1 MSEDPDVTDAPPPR
15 TRGHLV
21 ADVLAAGRSL
31 GSASSMLSHACA
43 ESLGLHATDWEC
55 VTLMEEALPN
65 RITAGRLAELTG
77 LTTGA
82 ITGVIDRLE
91 ASGFVRRERDPV
103 DRRRVVLELIPERM
117 ALARPVFAGMVQDM
131 LTLQR
136 GYDDAQLATLLD
148 LLTRASEILRHH
160 ALVIRAGARGAEPP
174 AGPSA
179 APEPDPA
186 GPGS

>member
-1 MSEDPDVTDAPPPR
+1 LSEDQDVIAVPPPR
-15 TRGHLV
+15 SRGQLI
-21 ADVLAAGRSL
+21 AAMLAAGRSL

-55 VTLMEEALPN
+55 VTLMEEALPD

-103 DRRRVVLELIPERM
+103 DRRRVVLELVAERM
-117 ALARPVFAGMVQDM
+117 VMARPVFSGVVQDM
-131 LTLQR
+131 LVLQR
-136 GYDDAQLATLLD
+136 DYDDAELATLLD
-148 LLTRASEILRHH
+148 LLTKASAILRHH
-160 ALVIRAGARGAEPP
+160 ALAIRAGARAVRPQSDPSP
-174 AGPSA
+174 A
-179 APEPDPA
+179 PDPA
-186 GPGS
+186 GPGSS